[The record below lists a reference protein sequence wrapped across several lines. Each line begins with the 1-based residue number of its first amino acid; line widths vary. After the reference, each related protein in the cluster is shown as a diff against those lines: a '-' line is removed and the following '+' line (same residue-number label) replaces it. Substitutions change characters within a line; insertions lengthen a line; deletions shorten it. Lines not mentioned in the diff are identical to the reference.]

1 MSIGAGTHGVA
12 LRSIRLSQGSATP
25 CVAGACQA
33 GTIHHAATARIAGT
47 AWMKKIRLL
56 TL

>member
-1 MSIGAGTHGVA
+1 MSIGAATHGVA

-25 CVAGACQA
+25 CVAGACQV
-33 GTIHHAATARIAGT
+33 GTFHHAATARIAGT